1 MTTWPSID
9 HSLLSPSGRM
19 SGRARKAALARE
31 TERLFGGENLITM
44 ADLHKAYLASIQPT
58 KAENLR
64 RSAANLRDLAA
75 RGMKVRAYPKMAAV
89 MEAEA
94 DRLEGTA

>member
-1 MTTWPSID
+1 MLESARMKTKGLTLTEALRTGRLDDFVAQAEAEGTGTTN
-9 HSLLSPSGRM
+9 
-19 SGRARKAALARE
+19 E
-31 TERLFGGENLITM
+31 